1 MQLKDASVLVVD
13 DEPHYRDILT
23 GWFEKEGSRVL
34 AAENGFRALELLEK
48 NEINAIVTDIR
59 MPGMDGT
66 ELIKRVKALGKYT
79 PTAIAVT
86 GFSDLPP
93 RDAYDLGIEA
103 QLSKPV
109 ERKALVSALRK
120 TLMDREELWAEAF
133 RTTTLPAITIEF
145 EGLRAALRKK
155 KIAFGRGGFCM
166 TSRVPF
172 PEDLS
177 ITFELRFAEDRQ
189 NVSGQGTVRWNAVR
203 EQLLGIEITRISAQA
218 RAWVADLARSNR
230 TVSFI
235 PRSPATVAIPEE

>member
-1 MQLKDASVLVVD
+1 
-13 DEPHYRDILT
+13 
-23 GWFEKEGSRVL
+23 
-34 AAENGFRALELLEK
+34 
-48 NEINAIVTDIR
+48 

-133 RTTTLPAITIEF
+133 RTTTLPAITIEL
-145 EGLRAALRKK
+145 EGLRAALKK
-155 KIAFGRGGFCM
+155 KEIAFGRGGFCM

-177 ITFELRFAEDRQ
+177 ITFELRFAEERK
-189 NVSGQGTVRWNAVR
+189 NVSGQGTIRWNAVR
-203 EQLLGIEITRISAQA
+203 EQLVGIEITRISDPA

-235 PRSPATVAIPEE
+235 PRSPAAVALE